1 MANIK
6 ISDLTEISTINSATD
21 YLIIEKSNGG
31 GTFKISLD
39 NLVAN
44 SNAVSSSTQLGA
56 PVMKTA
62 SWQFKQVHTNPD
74 PSAEKIISQTNILS
88 QGSSMSGTINFTSSR
103 GGAYYNSKGENG
115 VATVTKMTGHSNL
128 LVGSVLVPI
137 NGVRTTVNIGKNLG
151 GSHKS
156 QRLYPNPVY
165 ITANTDSIK
174 FEGRGGLYQV
184 SLQCYIV

>member
-56 PVMKTA
+56 PVMKSA
-62 SWQFKQVHTNPD
+62 NWKFNPIHSNPD
-74 PSAEKIISQTNILS
+74 PTAEKTIAQTNILS
-88 QGSSMSGTINFTSSR
+88 QGSSMSGTINFTSNR
-103 GGAYYNSKGENG
+103 GYIQGGKSGTDG
-115 VATVTKMTGHSNL
+115 VATITKMAGHSNL
-128 LVGSVLVPI
+128 LVGGVLVPI
-137 NGVRTTVNIGKNLG
+137 NGVQTKVNIGQNKIYWAKNV
-151 GSHKS
+151 
-156 QRLYPNPVY
+156 RLVPNVLN

-174 FEGRGGLYQV
+174 FEGRGGEYSV
-184 SLQCYIV
+184 TLQCYIV